1 MHVLYLIRF
10 SYSSNN
16 YDANARERIISR
28 SKHSGNMAVLT
39 GYRMTHFQ
47 FIPLTNPLYEVK
59 NLINLDKEIGVFLLA
74 DFRPL
79 DDCEGATCLLLFS
92 VFSLFMRLSFTL
104 VSSHI
109 IFRDLLLFIIV
120 ASTYPGNK
128 SVVKSYKG
136 IQSPASDRI

>member
-1 MHVLYLIRF
+1 
-10 SYSSNN
+10 
-16 YDANARERIISR
+16 
-28 SKHSGNMAVLT
+28 MAVLT

-120 ASTYPGNK
+120 ASTYPENK
-128 SVVKSYKG
+128 SVVKSY
-136 IQSPASDRI
+136 

>member
-1 MHVLYLIRF
+1 
-10 SYSSNN
+10 
-16 YDANARERIISR
+16 
-28 SKHSGNMAVLT
+28 MAVLT

-120 ASTYPGNK
+120 ASTNPGNK
-128 SVVKSYKG
+128 SVVKSY
-136 IQSPASDRI
+136 